1 MMAVDPAAFR
11 ILCIEDDSDIRE
23 DMADA
28 LRHHGFQV
36 DEAVS
41 AQAALDVVEGQTPN
55 LIVCDIQMP
64 GMSGLD
70 FLELLR
76 SREDRLGAIPFIFLT
91 AFGDRASEL
100 DGRRRGADDYLLK
113 PVDFDMLIAAVESH
127 LRNAMRRQAQTAPKM
142 PEGLAYLLPDR
153 AALVERLEQAAS
165 GHVTAFVAIENLS
178 EILHRLDMRPAGHAL
193 GRVQHLLARAG
204 VDAFCVNSRKFAL
217 VGPADRV
224 ERALDFLNQMRFRDM
239 RTSETL
245 MLSLRASIATANL
258 PAGNSAEQ
266 LVDDLTKAVRLIQ
279 REDGGRTHDLGDKA
293 LAELRMGGVI
303 RSGLAK
309 AIRRGE
315 LHVCLQPQV
324 LAETGELIG
333 AEVLARWEDP
343 TFGNLSPATFIP
355 VIERAGLLPYLTD
368 WVLREAALCQCDL
381 LAQGLPAR
389 LSVNIGATEF
399 NGELPGRIAAI
410 CQEVG
415 ADPRLIDL
423 EITETAMLENTRV
436 AREVSIALRKI
447 GMAIALDDFGTG
459 FSSLDYLRQCPVDII
474 KLDRSFIE
482 HVVGCTADGK
492 IVENIIQLA
501 HSLGLRTIAEGVET
515 RKQRHWLANHGCDMI
530 QGYLIARPLRFEEY
544 CVWSRSYEPAQGHL
558 RIAS

>member
-41 AQAALDVVEGQTPN
+41 AQAALEVVEGQTPN

-127 LRNAMRRQAQTAPKM
+127 LRNAMRRQAQTAPKT

-153 AALVERLEQAAS
+153 AALVERLEQTAS
-165 GHVTAFVAIENLS
+165 GNIIALIAVENLS
-178 EILHRLDMRPAGHAL
+178 EMLHRLDMRPAGQAL
-193 GRVQHLLARAG
+193 GRVQQLLARAG
-204 VDAFCVNSRKFAL
+204 VEGFCVNPRKFAL
-217 VGPADRV
+217 VGPAGKV
-224 ERALDFLNQMRFRDM
+224 ERALNFLHQMRFRDM

-245 MLSLRASIATANL
+245 MLSLRASIATASL
-258 PAGNSAEQ
+258 PAGSNAEQ

-279 REDGGRTHDLGDKA
+279 REDGGHTHDLGDKA

-343 TFGNLSPATFIP
+343 TFGNLSPVTFIP

-410 CQEVG
+410 CDEVG

-544 CVWSRSYEPAQGHL
+544 CVWSRSYEPAQRQL